1 MFVVAGVTGNTG
13 RVVAETLLAHRKPV
27 RVLLRD
33 PAKAAPWTAKGA
45 QVVTASLDDAPG
57 LARAFAGASGAY
69 VLVPPRYAAK
79 DLIAAQRPV
88 ADAIAQAVGESE
100 LPHVVL
106 LSSMGAQHA
115 EGTGPVRSLHYAE
128 EVVGKAAKTITI
140 IRAAYFL
147 ENWAPV
153 LGEAKAKGVLLSFFK
168 PGQSVPMVATRDIG
182 RAAADALLDPAPARR
197 VIELVGP
204 AEWTPEEIADALAAR
219 LGRSVRVEG
228 LPAEAIVPAFMANG
242 MSRGTA
248 ELVTEMYAAIHSGL
262 LAFEGGQNLLRFG
275 TLTPGE
281 ALAPFL

>member
-1 MFVVAGVTGNTG
+1 MFVVAGVTGKTG

-33 PAKAAPWTAKGA
+33 PAKAAPWTSKGA
-45 QVVTASLDDAPG
+45 QVAVGSFEAGG
-57 LARAFAGASGAY
+57 LARALAGASGAY
-69 VLVPPRYAAK
+69 VLVPPQYAA
-79 DLIAAQRPV
+79 DDVIAAQRPV
-88 ADAIAQAVGESE
+88 ADAIAKAVRESG

-128 EVVGKAAKTITI
+128 DAVGRAAKTITI
-140 IRAAYFL
+140 LRAAYFL
-147 ENWAPV
+147 ENWVPV
-153 LGEAKAKGVLLSFFK
+153 LGEAKAKGVLLSFLK
-168 PGQSVPMVATRDIG
+168 PGQSLPMVATQDIG

-204 AEWTPEEIADALAAR
+204 AEWTPEEIADALAAK

-228 LPAEAIVPAFMANG
+228 LPAEAIVPAFMASG

-248 ELVTEMYAAIHSGL
+248 ELFTEMYAAVHTGRLGL
-262 LAFEGGQNLLRFG
+262 EGGKNLLRFG